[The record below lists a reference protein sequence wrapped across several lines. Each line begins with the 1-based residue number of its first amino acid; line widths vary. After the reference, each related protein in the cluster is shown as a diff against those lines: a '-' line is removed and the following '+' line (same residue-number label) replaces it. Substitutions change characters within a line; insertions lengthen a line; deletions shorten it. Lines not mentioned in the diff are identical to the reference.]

1 MAEVAAGALVAEQI
15 VATSVEVAA
24 VAAIAAPTQP
34 LKVSL
39 TQLANVTDE
48 SFSCRNQE
56 LGRSHH
62 TLTVIGD
69 KAYIFGGEDPR
80 SRGLCSPN
88 VHVITLPT
96 RDPKVPADVKHLSY
110 EPFPVLDEKTGETYI
125 PAPRTKH
132 AACARGKYLII
143 HGGQDHLGHPIE
155 EDNCLWL
162 WDTEALRWSR
172 LRGDTQ
178 IGKIMAARYDHH
190 IFVDPSQDFL
200 ILHGGQS
207 KLHSKPDASTAG
219 ISVSLTLPHID
230 TTAETWH
237 YDFNSHAWTAL
248 PSCPSPST
256 TAAYVASSSTLYTIA
271 RTALAPGSPALSGTI
286 HSIALHSSP
295 TEREKPSA
303 LTWQTHEF
311 PINPLTPGP
320 SPREGAALVPL
331 TAGHGRTYL
340 LYMFGSS
347 PAPIPDPKTRAPST
361 PQHEPVYYSDV
372 WALQLPSGKHSA
384 AAAKDVICEKLP
396 GMQGPGTLQ
405 WAEAEIVPTEKMLQT
420 GGKVHPGPRVLFSG
434 YDACFGG
441 EAVVFWGG
449 MNAKHETEADGWVVA
464 LADGYADN
472 DRYE

>member
-15 VATSVEVAA
+15 VATGVEVASA
-24 VAAIAAPTQP
+24 AAIAAPTQP

-48 SFSCRNQE
+48 SSSSQE

-62 TLTVIGD
+62 TLTVIGE

-80 SRGLCSPN
+80 SRGLCSPS

-96 RDPKVPADVKHLSY
+96 RDPKVPADVKHFSY
-110 EPFPVLDEKTGETYI
+110 EPFPVLDEKTGETYV
-125 PAPRTKH
+125 PAPRTRH
-132 AACARGKYLII
+132 AACARGKFLII
-143 HGGQDHLGHPIE
+143 HGGQDYLGDPIE

-162 WDTEALRWSR
+162 WDTEALQWSK

-190 IFVDPSQDFL
+190 IFVDPAQNFL

-207 KLHSKPDASTAG
+207 KPHPKPDASTAG
-219 ISVSLTLPHID
+219 ISVSLTPPHID
-230 TTAETWH
+230 TTSETWH
-237 YDFNSHAWTAL
+237 YDFNLHAWTAL
-248 PSCPSPST
+248 PSSPSPAT
-256 TAAYVASSSTLYTIA
+256 AAAYVASSSTLYTIA
-271 RTALAPGSPALSGTI
+271 RTALTPGSPALSGKV
-286 HSIALHSSP
+286 HCLALLSSP
-295 TEREKPSA
+295 TERENPSA
-303 LTWQTHEF
+303 LTWETHEF
-311 PINPLTPGP
+311 PTNTLTPGP

-331 TAGHGRTYL
+331 TTGHGRAYL
-340 LYMFGSS
+340 IYMFGSS
-347 PAPIPDPKTRAPST
+347 PSPVPDPKTRAPST
-361 PQHEPVYYSDV
+361 PQHEPVYFSDI
-372 WALQLPSGKHSA
+372 WALQLPSHRRSA
-384 AAAKDVICEKLP
+384 AAAKDVIREKLP
-396 GMQGPGTLQ
+396 GMQAGTLQ
-405 WAEAEIVPTEKMLQT
+405 WAEAEIVPTEQMLQA

-441 EAVVFWGG
+441 EGVVFWGG
-449 MNAKHETEADGWVVA
+449 LNAKHETEADGWVVA